1 VPREQTWRAGVVRDR
16 ERGRRLVVAADIRI
30 AGRSSVSQSPLVWR
44 RIALLT
50 CVGGLGFWIAN
61 FAISLTPLA
70 AEYRETLGIQYF
82 SMLLEALLG
91 GLLIGCCVS
100 YCLVRFFDR
109 IPSTSPMVKSLLLC
123 SAVFVVVTV
132 VVEGPA
138 KFGTAMSDA
147 PRYFLVAA
155 LFNGLRILALGVAVG
170 YLLGRLDRHHS
181 T

>member
-1 VPREQTWRAGVVRDR
+1 M
-16 ERGRRLVVAADIRI
+16 
-30 AGRSSVSQSPLVWR
+30 SQSQLARR
-44 RIALLT
+44 RIALLAL
-50 CVGGLGFWIAN
+50 VGGLGFWVAN

-70 AEYRETLGIQYF
+70 AEYREALAIQYP

-91 GLLIGCCVS
+91 GLLIGLCVS
-100 YCLVRFFDR
+100 YCLVRFFDW

-123 SAVFVVVTV
+123 SAVFVVVTL

-147 PRYFLVAA
+147 PRYFLIAA
-155 LFNGLRILALGVAVG
+155 LFNVLRILALGVSVG
-170 YLLGRLDRHHS
+170 YLFGRLDRHHS